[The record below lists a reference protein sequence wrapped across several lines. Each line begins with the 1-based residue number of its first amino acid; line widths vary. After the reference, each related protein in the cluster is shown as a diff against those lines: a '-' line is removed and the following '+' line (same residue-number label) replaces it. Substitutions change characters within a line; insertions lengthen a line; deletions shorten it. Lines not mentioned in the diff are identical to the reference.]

1 MWMITNVLPCSVN
14 ASCKNLSRHCYST
27 HQSDHSVTP
36 PQVLCAH
43 GAHVNAPGYKGMRP
57 LHEAVEN
64 GHGELARLLLAY
76 GADPAL
82 TTYAGQTCIALCAD
96 AQTNELMEGYL
107 ADLKGRPGTMWHFSG
122 PASFFG
128 EYILYL
134 LLSRKQMKG

>member
-1 MWMITNVLPCSVN
+1 MYPSLWQEAHHPPCPGLIE
-14 ASCKNLSRHCYST
+14 CL
-27 HQSDHSVTP
+27 

-82 TTYAGQTCIALCAD
+82 TTYAGQTCLALCAD
-96 AQTNELMEGYL
+96 TQTLELMEGYL
-107 ADLKGRPGTMWHFSG
+107 ADLKGRTGTMWHFPG
-122 PASFFG
+122 PARLFG
-128 EYILYL
+128 ECL
-134 LLSRKQMKG
+134 LCARRGW